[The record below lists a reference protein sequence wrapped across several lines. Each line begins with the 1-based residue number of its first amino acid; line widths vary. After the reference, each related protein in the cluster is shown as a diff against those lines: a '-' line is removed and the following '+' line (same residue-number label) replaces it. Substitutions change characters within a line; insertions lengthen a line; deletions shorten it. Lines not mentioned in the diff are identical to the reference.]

1 MLLFCGALLEI
12 VGRGC
17 PIVLISFPFRSMVVC
32 VRPGY
37 TGNGGVCS
45 TYKEEFTGN
54 TGTMWFSS
62 LAIGQLSS
70 P

>member
-12 VGRGC
+12 VGWGC
-17 PIVLISFPFRSMVVC
+17 PIVLVNFPFHRMVVR
-32 VRPGY
+32 VRPDY
-37 TGNGGVCS
+37 TGNSGPYS
-45 TYKEEFTGN
+45 IYKEEFTGN

-62 LAIGQLSS
+62 LAISQLSS